1 MESGAGTLPQGELP
15 LEIAPEGATV
25 GAMNILEELQWR
37 GLLAD
42 CTDAAELAKRVSPGP
57 ITLYCGFDPTAD
69 SLHAGNLV
77 PLLALRRF
85 QLLGHH
91 PLPLAG
97 GATGSIGDPS
107 GKTQERQL
115 LTKEIL
121 ASNIA
126 KVKQQLRRLLDF
138 DCAQNPAHLLDNA
151 DWTAP
156 VSYLDFL
163 RDIGKHFSVNQMV
176 AKESVRARMED
187 REAGISY
194 TEFSYMLLQAF
205 DFYMLCR
212 DRNCELQI
220 GGSDQWGNI
229 TAGIDLTRKKLG
241 RTVFGLTLPLI
252 TNADGTKFGKTA
264 AGAVW
269 LDPARTSVY
278 KFYQFWIRTDDR
290 DVARY
295 LKYFTF
301 LTQEEIAALEKQHA
315 ENPGAR
321 TAHKALAKAVT
332 DLVHGEEARKAVQ
345 AASEALFGVDLIN
358 PKVSQKEHLGQSLDS
373 VKAEL
378 RQGSEAVA
386 PTAGEPLIGVNPKSS
401 LKRLFEQSPDQ
412 VKAEL
417 RQSNEAVAPAA
428 GEPLIGVNPK
438 ASLKQLFEQSP
449 DQVKAELLFDSIVE
463 DLPHVEI
470 GRMKLEGAG
479 QPLVELLVLAGLCPS
494 KGQARKDVEGGG
506 VYINNQREASFQRAV
521 TIKDLLFGKHLLL
534 RKGKRNY
541 VVLTAK

>member
-1 MESGAGTLPQGELP
+1 
-15 LEIAPEGATV
+15 
-25 GAMNILEELQWR
+25 MNILDELQWR

-42 CTDAAELAKRVSPGP
+42 CTDPQELAKRVSSGP
-57 ITLYCGFDPTAD
+57 ITVYCGFDPTAD
-69 SLHAGNLV
+69 SLHVGNLV

-107 GKTQERQL
+107 GRTQERQL
-115 LTKEIL
+115 LTKEVL
-121 ASNIA
+121 AGNIA
-126 KVKQQLRRLLDF
+126 KVKQQLGRLLDF
-138 DCAQNPAHLLDNA
+138 DSPANPARLLDNST
-151 DWTAP
+151 WTAP

-205 DFYMLCR
+205 DFYVLCR
-212 DRNCELQI
+212 DYQCELQI

-241 RTVFGLTLPLI
+241 RAVYGLTLPLI

-278 KFYQFWIRTDDR
+278 RFYQYWIRTDDR
-290 DVARY
+290 DVVRY

-301 LTQEEIAALEKQHA
+301 LGRDEIAALEQQHA
-315 ENPGAR
+315 GNPGAR
-321 TAHKALAKAVT
+321 AAHKALARAVT
-332 DLVHGEEARKAVQ
+332 DLIHGADATAEALR
-345 AASEALFGVDLIN
+345 ASEILFGGDLAGI
-358 PKVSQKEHLGQSLDS
+358 
-373 VKAEL
+373 
-378 RQGSEAVA
+378 SEATFNEIVGEV
-386 PTAGEPLIGVNPKSS
+386 PTK
-401 LKRLFEQSPDQ
+401 
-412 VKAEL
+412 
-417 RQSNEAVAPAA
+417 
-428 GEPLIGVNPK
+428 
-438 ASLKQLFEQSP
+438 
-449 DQVKAELLFDSIVE
+449 
-463 DLPHVEI
+463 EI
-470 GRMKLEGAG
+470 GKGELSGAG
-479 QPLVELLVLAGLCPS
+479 KPLVELLVHSGLCPS
-494 KGQARKDVEGGG
+494 KGQARKDIEGGG
-506 VYINNQREASFQRAV
+506 AYVNNRREASVQRMV
-521 TIKDLLFGKHLLL
+521 TAADLLFGKHLLL